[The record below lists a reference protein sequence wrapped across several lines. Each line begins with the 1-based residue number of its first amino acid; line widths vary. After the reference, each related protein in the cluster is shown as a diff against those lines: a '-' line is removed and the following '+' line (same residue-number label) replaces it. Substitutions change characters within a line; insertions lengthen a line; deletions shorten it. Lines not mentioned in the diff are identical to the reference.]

1 MRSTIAKLAMAA
13 VASAVIAAPVFAQ
26 ERVVNVYNWS
36 DYIDSSILED
46 FTKETGIKVVY
57 DTFDSNE
64 TLEAKLLAGGTNY
77 DVVVPT
83 VSFMQR
89 QIAAGVY
96 QKLDKSKLPN
106 LVNMW
111 DVIMKGVA
119 TFDPGNEYSV
129 DYMWGTTGIGY
140 NVDKVK
146 AALGTD
152 EKPNWDALFDPAKAA
167 KLKDCGIY
175 MLDSPTDVVP
185 SALAYLG
192 LNPNST
198 DPADLQKAED
208 VLIAVRPYVR
218 KFHSSE
224 YISALANG
232 DICIALGYSGD
243 VFQARDRAAEANA
256 GVKVDYSVPS
266 QGAQIFFDVFGIPAD
281 APHVAEAHE
290 FINYMMKPEVIARAS
305 NFVFYANGNKASQP
319 LLDKE
324 VIDDTAI
331 YPTPEIMAK
340 LFTVPP
346 LDAKT
351 QRLVTRLWTKVVTGQ

>member
-1 MRSTIAKLAMAA
+1 MRSIIAKLAASAIVAVFAA
-13 VASAVIAAPVFAQ
+13 VPSYAQ

-64 TLEAKLLAGGTNY
+64 TLETKLLAGGTGY

-106 LVNMW
+106 LSNMW

-119 TFDPGNEYSV
+119 SFDPGNEYSV

-140 NVDKVK
+140 NVDKLK

-175 MLDSPTDVVP
+175 MLDSPTDVIP
-185 SALAYLG
+185 SVLAYLG
-192 LNPNST
+192 LDPNSKS
-198 DPADLQKAED
+198 PADLEKAQD
-208 VLIAVRPYVR
+208 VLVAVRPFVR

-243 VFQARDRAAEANA
+243 VFQARDRAAEAKA
-256 GVKVDYSVPS
+256 GVTVNYSVPS

-290 FINYMMKPEVIARAS
+290 FINFMMKPEVAAKAS

-331 YPTPEIMAK
+331 YPTPEVMAK

-351 QRLVTRLWTKVVTGQ
+351 QRLVTRIWTKVVTGQ

>member
-1 MRSTIAKLAMAA
+1 MNPLIARLAVTALAA
-13 VASAVIAAPVFAQ
+13 ISFAVSASAQ

-36 DYIDSSILED
+36 DYIDDSILAD

-64 TLEAKLLAGGTNY
+64 TLETKLLAGGTGY

-96 QKLDKSKLPN
+96 QKLDKSKLSN

-111 DVIMKGVA
+111 DVITKGVA
-119 TFDPGNEYSV
+119 VFDPGNEYSV

-152 EKPNWDALFDPAKAA
+152 AKPNWDALFDPEKAA

-175 MLDSPTDVVP
+175 MLDSPTDVIP
-185 SALAYLG
+185 SVLAYLG
-192 LNPNST
+192 LDPNST
-198 DPADLQKAED
+198 NPDDLKKAQD
-208 VLIAVRPYVR
+208 VLLAVRPYVR

-243 VFQARDRAAEANA
+243 MFQARDRAAEANA
-256 GVKVDYSVPS
+256 GVNVDYSVPD

-281 APHVAEAHE
+281 APHVEEAHE
-290 FINYMMKPEVIARAS
+290 FINYMMRPEVAAKAS

-319 LLDKE
+319 LLNKE

-331 YPTPEIMAK
+331 YPPPEVMAK

-351 QRLVTRLWTKVVTGQ
+351 QRLVTRIWTTVVTGQ